1 MVEKEDKMKKMVY
14 KFQII
19 MSVIVF
25 SLNFYTISKAAET
38 IKIGM
43 PIPLSGPM
51 GNVGLSVQQGAK
63 YAIAE
68 IEKKKGFLGR
78 HVELLVRDDT
88 GKADMTM
95 RVARELVTKDN
106 VNFLVGTVGSATA
119 LALSQVGKERKVLT
133 IVHAKT
139 DKLTVEGFH
148 RYGFAMYNSTHSE
161 GGQAALIAEN
171 RLIKNIKNPRI
182 YYLSYDYEY
191 GHAIWDSFVPRLKE
205 LRPDA
210 KFVGEAWVRIG
221 ETDFTATITA
231 ILAAKPDLVLNSIW
245 AGGIIGFFKQAKP
258 YGLFEKTK
266 FLCTAEGVAID
277 YTRALGKDM
286 PEGIWGNAFDVFY
299 WPDNPAHNSFI
310 QGINKMFN
318 IEDPGNYA
326 LPTYL
331 AIHLLNAAVQKAGKV
346 ETEAV
351 INALEEVRIDS
362 PFGEIY
368 FRKCDHQS
376 NYGEVWGVTKK
387 SPKYPFLI
395 LDELEYVPTSAGWYT
410 CEEVESLRAKA
421 KK

>member
-1 MVEKEDKMKKMVY
+1 MKNSSY
-14 KFQII
+14 KFQILLLI
-19 MSVIVF
+19 LVF
-25 SLNFYTISKAAET
+25 SIGFYAVPDAAET

-51 GNVGLSVQQGAK
+51 GNVGNSVVMGCK
-63 YAIAE
+63 YGIAE
-68 IEKKKGFLGR
+68 VEKKGGFLGR
-78 HVELLVRDDT
+78 RVELLTRDDT

-95 RVARELVTKDN
+95 RVARELVTKDR

-161 GGQAALIAEN
+161 GQQAALIAKE
-171 RLIKNIKNPRI
+171 RLLKNIKNPKI
-182 YYLSYDYEY
+182 FYLSYDYEY
-191 GHAIWDSFVPRLKE
+191 GHAIWNSFLERIKE
-205 LRPDA
+205 VSPDA
-210 KFVGEAWVRIG
+210 KIVGESWVRIG
-221 ETDFTATITA
+221 ETDYTGAITA
-231 ILAAKPDLVLNSIW
+231 ILAKKPDMVLNSIW

-277 YTRALGKDM
+277 YTRALGADM

-299 WPDNPAHNSFI
+299 WPDNPAHNSYI
-310 QGINKMFN
+310 KGITKMFN
-318 IEDPGNYA
+318 VEDPGNYA
-326 LPTYL
+326 LPTYV
-331 AIHLLNAAVQKAGKV
+331 AIHLLDAAVEKAGTV

-351 INALEEVRIDS
+351 INALEKVKVDS
-362 PFGEIY
+362 PFGKIY

-387 SPKYPFLI
+387 SPKYPYLI
-395 LDELEYVPTSAGWYT
+395 LDELQYVPTSAGWYS
-410 CEEVESLRAKA
+410 CKEAKALRTKA